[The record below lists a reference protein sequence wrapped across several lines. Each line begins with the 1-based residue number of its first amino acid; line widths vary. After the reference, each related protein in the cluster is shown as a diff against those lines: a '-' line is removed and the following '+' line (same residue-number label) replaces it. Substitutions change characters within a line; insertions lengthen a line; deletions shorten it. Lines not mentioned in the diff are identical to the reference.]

1 MGQFQRAAER
11 IELGGGAGAGKMRAA
26 GRAVAGASGGAR
38 AAVAFPEE
46 VEVPKA
52 GERREAGG
60 GSASGETRP

>member
-26 GRAVAGASGGAR
+26 GRAVAANISAGR

-52 GERREAGG
+52 GERREAPA